1 MHGTRLALTTA
12 RCVHKRAMCV
22 GRPGFADPDRDRQTR
37 GVVQARGVQHHA
49 DGVAASAVVG
59 ERRIAQ
65 HGRTKSRPGRW
76 RGGAGLSNPHLVR
89 PRGASDPPHHDA
101 CREPYA
107 RAQAGGS
114 DPGGLTQVAGET
126 IM

>member
-1 MHGTRLALTTA
+1 
-12 RCVHKRAMCV
+12 MCV

-65 HGRTKSRPGRW
+65 HGRTRSPPGGGVVAPVSVIRTSCGPVARAIHRTMMHAGSRMPAR
-76 RGGAGLSNPHLVR
+76 RLADQI
-89 PRGASDPPHHDA
+89 RGA
-101 CREPYA
+101 
-107 RAQAGGS
+107 
-114 DPGGLTQVAGET
+114 
-126 IM
+126 